1 MGQNTNIFSQLS
13 ATFLQGKAATTH
25 EEEQFLKNTQI
36 VEYHDQNINRLIS
49 LLRKKAEV
57 TKVKAALE
65 LAEEVGKMDG
75 QQVE

>member
-13 ATFLQGKAATTH
+13 ATFLQGKAANTQ

-57 TKVKAALE
+57 TKIKAALE
-65 LAEEVGKMDG
+65 LA
-75 QQVE
+75 

>member
-13 ATFLQGKAATTH
+13 ATFLQNKASTTE
-25 EEEQFLKNTQI
+25 EEEQFLKSTPI

-57 TKVKAALE
+57 TKVKAVL
-65 LAEEVGKMDG
+65 
-75 QQVE
+75 

>member
-13 ATFLQGKAATTH
+13 ATFLQNKASTTE

-36 VEYHDQNINRLIS
+36 IEYHDQNINRLIS

-57 TKVKAALE
+57 TKVKAVLE
-65 LAEEVGKMDG
+65 LKEEVGKMG
-75 QQVE
+75 A